1 MDQTVNPPPS
11 RRVGGPDRRKSHL
24 RALWIGSF
32 MARRRH
38 PRRGDD
44 RSVTAVDWH
53 HPQWL
58 VVVLAILF
66 LSIADALLTLT
77 VINLGAEEIN
87 PFMQPLVTGSG
98 HSFAW
103 WKLGLTS
110 FGLIFLTI
118 MARMRTLGGLPIG
131 WLLYIILAIHTV
143 LVGYELWLVQHL
155 TALMPL

>member
-11 RRVGGPDRRKSHL
+11 SRDKGPDRRKSHL
-24 RALWIGSF
+24 RALWTGSF

-38 PRRGDD
+38 PRRSDD

-98 HSFAW
+98 HSFAA
-103 WKLGLTS
+103 WKLGMTS

-118 MARMRTLGGLPIG
+118 MARMRTLGGFPIG
-131 WLLYIILAIHTV
+131 WLLYIILAIHTA